1 MRSVVA
7 FIPAR
12 SQSKRA
18 PHKNIRLFAGHPMLA
33 RAIAAARQSG
43 IFGAVVVSTDDPLY
57 AEIARHYGAEVP
69 TLRPAGISGDLSP
82 DVEWVV
88 HMLDTL
94 EKANRRF
101 DCFSILRPTNPFRT
115 ADTIRRAW
123 RTFSGEADADSL
135 RAVELCKQ
143 HPGKMWVVRGKRML
157 PLLPLTPPEQ
167 PWHSSQ
173 YQSLPK
179 VYVQNASL
187 EIAATRTVR
196 DGGNIAGVSVVPF
209 FTEGLEGTDVNSEA
223 EWEYAVEHAAANPHL
238 LPPIEQPPFP
248 VERLPAA
255 CRISL

>member
-1 MRSVVA
+1 MRSIVA

-18 PHKNIRLFAGHPMLA
+18 PHKNIRLFGGHPMLA

-43 IFGAVVVSTDDPLY
+43 IFTAVVVSTDDPLY
-57 AEIARHYGAEVP
+57 ADIARHYGAEVP
-69 TLRPAGISGDLSP
+69 ALRPAEISGDLSP

-94 EKANRRF
+94 EQANRRF

-115 ADTIRRAW
+115 AETIRRAW
-123 RTFSGEADADSL
+123 RVFSDEVGVDSL

-173 YQSLPK
+173 YQALPK

-187 EIAATRTVR
+187 EIATTRTVR
-196 DGGNIAGVSVVPF
+196 EGGNIAGASVVPF
-209 FTEGLEGTDVNSEA
+209 FTDGLEGTDVNSEA
-223 EWEYAVEHAAANPHL
+223 EWEQAVERAAANPHL
-238 LPPIEQPPFP
+238 LPPVEQSPFP

-255 CRISL
+255 CRIQS